1 MSWSTILLILLG
13 AGVVYFFWLKNQRQE
28 EGDFNPE
35 ISYELVKKGALLID
49 VRSEGEYVSGHIEG
63 AFHIPH
69 TQIMQNKER
78 IKSLVKGDMSK
89 PVVVY
94 CASGRRSGMAKEQLK
109 QLGHEIVVN
118 HGGYSSWKK

>member
-13 AGVVYFFWLKNQRQE
+13 AGVVYFFWLKNQAQE

-35 ISYELVKKGALLID
+35 LSYELVQKGALLMD
-49 VRSEGEYVSGHIEG
+49 VRSEGEYASGHVEG
-63 AFHIPH
+63 AVHIPH
-69 TQIMQNKER
+69 TQIAENKDR
-78 IKSLVKGDMSK
+78 IKSLVKGDLSK

-94 CASGRRSGMAKEQLK
+94 CASGRRSGMAKEQIK
-109 QLGHEIVVN
+109 QLGYETVVN